1 MTKESPQHEGHLFLR
16 AWVVAIIVCAVAA
29 WMSDKIAGR

>member
-1 MTKESPQHEGHLFLR
+1 MTQDPTRHRVLTL
-16 AWVVAIIVCAVAA
+16 WVVAIIVLSVAA

>member
-1 MTKESPQHEGHLFLR
+1 MNNHREGRLFLR
-16 AWVVAIIVCAVAA
+16 LWVVAIVVLSVAA